1 MPPKPKR
8 VRNRCVIFT
17 LNNPQHEPASYQQLL
32 SSYEYTYQLEVGQS
46 GTRNIQAFV
55 RFRQPLELSRAK
67 LIFTGEAPHVE
78 VARRPQEAEKYCR
91 KEESRQEGPWSNIET
106 LITQGKRSDLT
117 QIAEAIKS
125 GATPKDV
132 ACSHPEQ
139 FIKFSRG

>member
-1 MPPKPKR
+1 MPPKPKK
-8 VRNRCVIFT
+8 VRNCCFIFT
-17 LNNPQHEPASYQQLL
+17 LNNPQHEPVSYQQLL

-46 GTRNIQAFV
+46 GTRHIQAFV

-67 LIFTGEAPHVE
+67 LIFTGEATHVE
-78 VARRPQEAEKYCR
+78 VARHPQETEKYCR
-91 KEESRQEGPWSNIET
+91 KEKWRQEGPWSNIET

-125 GATPKDV
+125 GATPKYV

-139 FIKFSRG
+139 